1 MRILYFI
8 LMFFITSC
16 KVIPVTSDIYLKTE
30 IESYGLH
37 NSDTLVDIGCGDGTH
52 AAYISHFYPLSYFI
66 LEDIDAKTINRI
78 EERYNNFNKFSMYIK
93 ERHRV
98 VLGTSDSIPL
108 PSASYKYLLC
118 RETLHEF
125 TNPTTMLQ
133 EMRRILI
140 VGGKLIVVE
149 AEPIKEGEKDP
160 YCKKLLMTKQEI
172 IDVLQKGNFAL
183 IKSTDVQMKKNR
195 KLVVLIFEKI

>member
-1 MRILYFI
+1 MKKLFFFLILFDA
-8 LMFFITSC
+8 SC

-37 NSDTLVDIGCGDGTH
+37 NGDTLVDIGCGDGTH
-52 AAYISHFYPLSYFI
+52 AGYISHFYPLSYFI
-66 LEDIDAKTINRI
+66 LEDINAKTINRI
-78 EERYNNFNKFSMYIK
+78 DERYNNFHKFSMYIK
-93 ERHRV
+93 ERHQV

-108 PSASYKYLLC
+108 PSASYNYLLC

-160 YCKKLLMTKQEI
+160 YCKKLLKPKQVI
-172 IDVLQKGNFAL
+172 IDMLQKGNFEY

-195 KLVVLIFEKI
+195 KLAVLIFEKR